1 MGSYF
6 GSKCFFGSLSKGVVV
21 LLTGGYG
28 MVYKLQRP
36 ADFVIRK
43 PNLLITH
50 YVQVFFYLYRFGGRY
65 YLHWA
70 SRTSDAWCEF
80 VNIRFVGQPA
90 AGAFTGRKTK
100 RH

>member
-50 YVQVFFYLYRFGGRY
+50 YVQVFF
-65 YLHWA
+65 
-70 SRTSDAWCEF
+70 
-80 VNIRFVGQPA
+80 
-90 AGAFTGRKTK
+90 
-100 RH
+100 

>member
-43 PNLLITH
+43 PNLLPLQIW
-50 YVQVFFYLYRFGGRY
+50 
-65 YLHWA
+65 WA
-70 SRTSDAWCEF
+70 ILSTLGF
-80 VNIRFVGQPA
+80 TNIRRMV
-90 AGAFTGRKTK
+90 
-100 RH
+100 